1 MSSIGIMDGAF
12 FVGRKEIVDW
22 INQTLSLNLSKVEET
37 ASGAV
42 ACQLFDIMYP
52 NVVPMNK
59 VNWSANK
66 DFEYVANYKL
76 LQVSFTKMNIDKHVD
91 TDRLIKGKYMDNLEF
106 MQWFKRF
113 FEMSV
118 TDLGDYDAVAQRARG
133 KGGAEY
139 GVAKKGAVA
148 KPSRVAVS
156 KPVPLVKR
164 NDTATVKR
172 SVAPATVK
180 ENTAPQST
188 APVRSTAS
196 ARTGTSAAS
205 TAATAASAAE
215 TLALKNANEG
225 LNKQLAEMKLEMDG
239 LVTERDFYFD
249 KLRDVEMMLQ
259 ELEDAGKGTPL
270 TAAVFKILYAT
281 ADGFEAQDKPE
292 TEVEGEAEVEAEAA
306 VQEVPVEAAKVQGTV
321 EEEAESEVLVEAP
334 EVVSAEEETETF

>member
-1 MSSIGIMDGAF
+1 MDGAF

-22 INQTLSLNLSKVEET
+22 INSTLSINLMKVEET

-52 NVVPMNK
+52 NVVPMSK

-66 DFEYVANYKL
+66 DFEYVANYKI
-76 LQVSFTKMNIDKHVD
+76 LQVSFNKMNIDKHVD

-118 TDLGDYDAVAQRARG
+118 SDLGDYDAVAQRSKG

-139 GVAKKGAVA
+139 GAGKKGAAIA
-148 KPSRVAVS
+148 KPAARAVVS
-156 KPVPLVKR
+156 KPAPVKKVA
-164 NDTATVKR
+164 TAT
-172 SVAPATVK
+172 AK
-180 ENTAPQST
+180 ENTAPQPASRTTARTAAPAPAKTAVKT
-188 APVRSTAS
+188 APAS
-196 ARTGTSAAS
+196 SG
-205 TAATAASAAE
+205 E
-215 TLALKNANEG
+215 VIALKSANEG

-259 ELEDAGKGTPL
+259 ELEDSGRGTEL
-270 TAAVFKILYAT
+270 TASIFKILYAT
-281 ADGFEAQDKPE
+281 ADGFESQDKP
-292 TEVEGEAEVEAEAA
+292 GEEAAAEVVAE
-306 VQEVPVEAAKVQGTV
+306 EVVAEEVVAEEVVA
-321 EEEAESEVLVEAP
+321 EEAHVAEMQTVAP
-334 EVVSAEEETETF
+334 ETVSAEEAETF